1 MVTLKLLRLLLKAI
15 IAVDWFGGRVKA
27 GIIVSEH
34 ERWIKT
40 NVNDK
45 SNKIIIKTN
54 NKRQSCNY
62 IETSQLIFSANPL
75 AGF

>member
-34 ERWIKT
+34 ESWIKT

-45 SNKIIIKTN
+45 VTK
-54 NKRQSCNY
+54 
-62 IETSQLIFSANPL
+62 
-75 AGF
+75 